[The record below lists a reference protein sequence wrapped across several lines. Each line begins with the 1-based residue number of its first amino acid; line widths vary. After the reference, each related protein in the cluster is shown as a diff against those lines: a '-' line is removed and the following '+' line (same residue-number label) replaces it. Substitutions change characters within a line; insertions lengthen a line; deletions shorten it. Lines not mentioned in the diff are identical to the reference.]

1 MIVAEVFCQNG
12 ERQLRRPASA
22 IPPFE
27 ASRAV
32 VAERPARVEGLA
44 IAVSDDDADDT
55 SLRTP
60 AAGVH
65 LSAARAAFGSFGQ
78 RVHCSPFSWV
88 RKPRPQA
95 ASRRRGKG
103 AAPPDCACYGWL
115 PLSPGARRERSR
127 DGPCG
132 GGSASGSASVHLFR
146 PGTAMYWPLPAWRC
160 CQRLFAAVF
169 GERPVALSRNHGHN
183 VSLLSNYRP
192 WRSELCCAPR
202 S

>member
-1 MIVAEVFCQNG
+1 M
-12 ERQLRRPASA
+12 ASA
-22 IPPFE
+22 SCAGPLPPYPPFE

-32 VAERPARVEGLA
+32 VAERPARVEGFA
-44 IAVSDDDADDT
+44 FAVSVDDADDT

-103 AAPPDCACYGWL
+103 AASPGYACYGWL
-115 PLSPGARRERSR
+115 HLSPGARRERLQRRTLAARERKRQCFSSLLPSWYR
-127 DGPCG
+127 YVLAFTGL
-132 GGSASGSASVHLFR
+132 AVLAASVRLGVWR
-146 PGTAMYWPLPAWRC
+146 TASWSLEEPWP
-160 CQRLFAAVF
+160 QRVLI
-169 GERPVALSRNHGHN
+169 E
-183 VSLLSNYRP
+183 
-192 WRSELCCAPR
+192 
-202 S
+202 